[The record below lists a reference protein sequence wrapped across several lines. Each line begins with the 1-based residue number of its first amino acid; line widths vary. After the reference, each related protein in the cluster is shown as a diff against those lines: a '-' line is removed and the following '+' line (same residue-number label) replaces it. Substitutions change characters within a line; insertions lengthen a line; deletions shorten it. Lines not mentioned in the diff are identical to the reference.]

1 MILMVGSF
9 HLHHVPF
16 LLQCGRSVQVLQQT
30 YTLVERALSLDASN
44 AELSTE
50 AGYELLLQ
58 KRPREAMKCY
68 RNAMKLDETSVAA
81 LTGIASLH
89 YVMFNFFI
97 PG

>member
-1 MILMVGSF
+1 M
-9 HLHHVPF
+9 PF
-16 LLQCGRSVQVLQQT
+16 PLQCGRSVQVLQQT

-89 YVMFNFFI
+89 YVMFNYFF